1 MTTQISAD
9 KTILQILTTDVGKI
23 EPWVFALTVFVG
35 LVMLTMVTVV
45 CHVCG
50 FFRSR
55 WSDGGGLWQQGIV
68 EGAGLGPRKAGK
80 KAREY

>member
-23 EPWVFALTVFVG
+23 EPWVFALTVFIG
-35 LVMLTMVTVV
+35 LVMLTFVTVV

-50 FFRSR
+50 FFRSK
-55 WSDGGGLWQQGIV
+55 WSSGSGLWQQGAV
-68 EGAGLGPRKAGK
+68 EVAGLDTRKVGK